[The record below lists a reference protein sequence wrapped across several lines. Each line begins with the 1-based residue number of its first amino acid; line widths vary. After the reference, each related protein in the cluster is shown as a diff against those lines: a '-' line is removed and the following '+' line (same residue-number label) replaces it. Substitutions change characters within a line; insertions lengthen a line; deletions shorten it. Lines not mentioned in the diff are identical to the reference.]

1 MDVEEA
7 NQPKK
12 AATRELLKKLELG
25 LLPYDD
31 IKQLIRIE
39 LAKRLQWGYK
49 STCEEQ
55 VAEVLKL
62 VLSLQHMKI
71 ANEVETLDSQLYEP
85 PMSFLKI
92 IFGSTI
98 KGRCVH
104 HFSIIENVDS
114 DPLRFLL
121 LLLFSSVYELI
132 STELYTISSSCCY
145 FQDDSITLDDAEI
158 AMLDLYCERA
168 QIKDGNSVM
177 DLGCGQGAITLFV
190 AQKYKQC
197 QVKAITN
204 SISQKEYIDE
214 QCRTRNLVNV
224 EVILADITTYE
235 MDDTSDRIL
244 AIGLF
249 EHMKNYKLLLK
260 KISKWMA
267 EDGLL
272 FVDHVCHKTLA
283 YQYKA
288 LDEDDWFTEYI
299 FPAETI
305 IFPSASF
312 LLYFQ
317 NDVSV
322 VNHWI
327 LNGNHFSQTHGE
339 WLKRLDANVA
349 AIKQMFKSLTGND
362 EEALKMINFWRI
374 FCLFGIEL
382 FGYNNGEEWMTSH
395 VLFKKK

>member
-1 MDVEEA
+1 MDVEETK
-7 NQPKK
+7 QPKK

-39 LAKRLQWGYK
+39 LAKRLQCGYK

-62 VLSLQHMKI
+62 VHSLQHMKI

-98 KGRCVH
+98 KG
-104 HFSIIENVDS
+104 
-114 DPLRFLL
+114 
-121 LLLFSSVYELI
+121 
-132 STELYTISSSCCY
+132 SCCY
-145 FQDDSITLDDAEI
+145 FQYDSMTLDDAEI

-177 DLGCGQGAITLFV
+177 DLGCGQGALTLFV

-197 QVKAITN
+197 RVKAITN

-339 WLKRLDANVA
+339 WLKRLDANVG

-382 FGYNNGEEWMTSH
+382 LDTTMVKNG
-395 VLFKKK
+395 